1 MRLVMKA
8 LVLTSFGRLDVEDR
22 PTPTPADDETV
33 IEIIATGICGS
44 DIHGFTG
51 DNGRR
56 QLGQIMGHET
66 VGRIAALGTADSRPD
81 LAVGDIVTFNPV
93 VRPADAYG
101 PDDPYR
107 GREQHDPQKYVIG
120 VRADVAA
127 AFAQYIAVPT
137 RNVVKLP
144 STMPIEYGALI
155 EPLAVAVHAVRRSTV
170 KAGDRVLVIGG
181 GPIGQS
187 VVLALRMAGVQ
198 NIAVVELTPSRRDLV
213 ERLGAIA
220 LAPATEPMSDVVE
233 RALGGLADVAIDAVG
248 ISATVATALDG
259 TRLGATVCLVGMG
272 AKRLELDAFSIST
285 EERSIVGSFTYS
297 NSDFEAAAQW
307 IGTAPAEAA
316 ALISRSVAMA
326 DADSA
331 FRSLASGDDTPGK
344 VLVLMND
351 GD

>member
-1 MRLVMKA
+1 
-8 LVLTSFGRLDVEDR
+8 
-22 PTPTPADDETV
+22 
-33 IEIIATGICGS
+33 
-44 DIHGFTG
+44 
-51 DNGRR
+51 
-56 QLGQIMGHET
+56 
-66 VGRIAALGTADSRPD
+66 
-81 LAVGDIVTFNPV
+81 
-93 VRPADAYG
+93 
-101 PDDPYR
+101 
-107 GREQHDPQKYVIG
+107 VIG

-127 AFAQYIAVPT
+127 AFAQYVAVPT

-155 EPLAVAVHAVRRSTV
+155 EPLAVAVHAVRRSTA